1 MSSDPPTFNTYKN
14 CDGSYLNSRR
24 TLCNAAFV
32 RVSDKDDNRLR
43 DLRRLRLSDRT
54 MRNVSYQSFS
64 RHVFK
69 GTKQVSVGALIFDIQ
84 IFDFVSL

>member
-14 CDGSYLNSRR
+14 SDGSYLNSRR

-32 RVSDKDDNRLR
+32 RVSDKDDKRLR

-54 MRNVSYQSFS
+54 MFLSFS
-64 RHVFK
+64 RNDFK
-69 GTKQVSVGALIFDIQ
+69 GTKQVSVGVLIFDSQ